1 MRDTLRL
8 FTNNNSL
15 QEAAEALLDRLGI
28 KYSPLLR
35 GVPFDD
41 YFRQNGFTFRYIEE
55 LEKSIE
61 HIWNIGYVNETTFQ
75 GAPANDENAKYFGL
89 SIFACEIKLEA
100 NFTRS
105 MAVALTRAFNRVST
119 QKVNNAFDMPVI
131 VIMRQGEMLS
141 LATCERSERQD
152 GHGEKVG
159 KVTIL
164 RDMNCNQ
171 LHAGHKQILDRI
183 ANNVHGS
190 NSYEELHHKWFESF
204 NIDILSG
211 NFFKGYKEIYEDII
225 EFITG
230 KRMVKKSNK
239 WVERN
244 NGIPC
249 IEIMSEFSRF
259 ENPEKAVRDYVKN
272 LMGRLVFIQFL
283 QRKGWMGVPSGDGW
297 SGGDPYFLQNLFENS
312 SYQETFVD
320 DVLESLFNDLNT
332 KRHGDLVTNPH
343 VGVNIKVPYLN
354 GGLFEMGEIDDT
366 KFALPSRFI
375 KKLLDFFASYNF
387 TIDENA
393 PDDVEIGVDP
403 EMLSRIFENLLEDNK
418 EKGAYYTPKEIV
430 HYMCRESLISYLTSC
445 VLKKQGEE
453 HQPEEKIRDAVSKLL
468 SEPEVI
474 VPRMSSESL
483 ADFDEYIR
491 NVKICDPAIGSGAFP
506 MGLLNELV
514 RCRKSIGAW
523 AKDAYGNLLV
533 EDYAALK
540 TEIIC
545 NNIYGV
551 DIERGAIDIARLR
564 FWLSI
569 IVDEKYPQALPNFD
583 YKFMRGNSL
592 MTTFNGEYVNLD
604 TKNQSHSRVKEMN
617 IEKLRLYSL
626 KQQYYGSQGNQ
637 KHELAVEIKKSI
649 LRLVSM
655 QLGYELRSWYEKNLT
670 QFDLDFE
677 GKGNNIAFADIKSKL
692 PQEKQ
697 NLVNTAEYLYKQLN
711 NTEVDIAKRALID
724 IKFFDW
730 KMMFTEVFDSEGGN
744 GGFDIVIGNPPYG
757 ANLSTE
763 EKELFKRIYVTAQT
777 IRGVQ
782 KGSLDTYTLFIE
794 LGYKLLRKDG
804 VMTMIVPISITSSDA
819 LSGVH
824 HLFFE
829 NCDDIKISS
838 YAVRP
843 QPVFENAVVN
853 TSIFSLRK
861 TMTKCTS
868 IQSTKMYRK
877 GKNFNLQT
885 LIDNLEFV
893 DAREY
898 ILYGRIPKIG
908 TTMERNIL
916 KKLSSF
922 SKLEKYI
929 KINGEPIVYRFA
941 GGRYFKVVTN
951 YSNGSS
957 AERTIYFDKE
967 IANSIGC
974 ILSSNLS
981 FWFYQ
986 IYSDN
991 LNWKNYEINEFR
1003 IPELSEDDINTLNQL
1018 YDRYLADIERNANIR
1033 VSSGTSSYNVASF
1046 KEYKI
1051 GRSKAIIDEID
1062 DYLGPL
1068 YGMTKEEIDFIKNY
1082 EIEFRMSEEDE

>member
-8 FTNNNSL
+8 FSNNNSSL
-15 QEAAEALLDRLGI
+15 QESAESLLDKLGI
-28 KYSPLLR
+28 KYSPLIR
-35 GVPFDD
+35 GVPFNN
-41 YFRQNGFTFRYIEE
+41 YFILNGFSFRYIEE
-55 LEKSIE
+55 LEKIIE
-61 HIWNIGYVNETTFQ
+61 DIWTIGYVNSTTFQ
-75 GAPANDENAKYFGL
+75 NANANDENAKYFGL
-89 SIFACEIKLEA
+89 SIFACEIKPGV

-119 QKVNNAFDMPVI
+119 QEVNNAFDMPVI
-131 VIMRQGEMLS
+131 VIIRQGVMLS
-141 LATCERSERQD
+141 LATCERSDRQD

-171 LHAGHKQILDRI
+171 LHAGHKQILERI
-183 ANNVHGS
+183 ADNVRGCK
-190 NSYEELHHKWFESF
+190 SYEELHKKWFESF
-204 NIDILSG
+204 NIDVLSES
-211 NFFKGYKEIYEDII
+211 FFKGYKEIYEEITK
-225 EFITG
+225 FVTG
-230 KRMVKKSNK
+230 KCIVKQS
-239 WVERN
+239 ERD
-244 NGIPC
+244 NGTPC
-249 IEIMSEFSRF
+249 GKIMSEFARF

-283 QRKGWMGVPSGDGW
+283 QKKGWMGVPDGDGW
-297 SGGDPYFLQNLFENS
+297 IGGDPNFLQNLFHKSEFK
-312 SYQETFVD
+312 EDFVD
-320 DVLESLFNDLNT
+320 KVLKPLFNDLNT
-332 KRHGDLVTNPH
+332 KRHGDLVTNPC
-343 VGVNIKVPYLN
+343 VGLNIKVPYLN
-354 GGLFEMGEIDDT
+354 GGLFELSEIDDT
-366 KFALPSRFI
+366 KFPLPSKFI

-430 HYMCRESLISYLTSC
+430 QYMCRESLIAYLTTC
-445 VLKKQGEE
+445 VLKKQGEN
-453 HQPEEKIRDAVSKLL
+453 HQPEDKIRDAVRKLL

-474 VPRMSSESL
+474 IPMMFPEQI
-483 ADFDEYIR
+483 ADLDEYIR

-523 AKDAYGNLLV
+523 AKDTCGNLLV

-551 DIERGAIDIARLR
+551 DIERGAIDIACLR

-569 IVDEKYPQALPNFD
+569 IVDAKYPQALPNFD

-604 TKNQSHSRVKEMN
+604 TKSQIHTRVREMN
-617 IEKLRLYSL
+617 VEKHKLYGL
-626 KQQYYGSQGNQ
+626 KQQYYCSQGNQ

-655 QLGYELRSWYEKNLT
+655 QLGYELRSWYEKNVI
-670 QFDLDFE
+670 QYDIKFE
-677 GKGNNIAFADIKSKL
+677 GQNANVCFDKIKNEL
-692 PQEKQ
+692 PQDKQ
-697 NLVNTAEYLYKQLN
+697 NLVNKAENLYKQLN
-711 NTEVDIAKRALID
+711 DKEADVAKRALID
-724 IKFFDW
+724 INFFDW
-730 KMMFTEVFDSEGGN
+730 RMMFTEVFDTEDGN

-763 EKELFKRIYVTAQT
+763 EKDLFKNKYITAQT

-782 KGSLDTYTLFIE
+782 KGSIDTYTLFIE
-794 LGYKLLRKDG
+794 LGYNMLRKDG

-824 HLFFE
+824 RLFFE

-843 QPVFENAVVN
+843 RPVFKNAMVN
-853 TSIFSLRK
+853 TSIFALRK
-861 TMTKCTS
+861 TMAKCTS
-868 IQSTKMYRK
+868 IQTTKMYRK

-893 DAREY
+893 NVDGY
-898 ILYGRIPKIG
+898 ILHGRIPKIG
-908 TTMERNIL
+908 TLIERNIL
-916 KKLSSF
+916 KKLSLL
-922 SKLEKYI
+922 SKLGDFVKTSG
-929 KINGEPIVYRFA
+929 KPIIYRFA

-957 AERTIYFDKE
+957 AERTIYFDEK

-974 ILSSNLS
+974 ILSSSLS

-1003 IPELSEDDINTLNQL
+1003 VPNLSENNINTLNQL
-1018 YDRYLADIERNANIR
+1018 YDRYLADIEKNANVR
-1033 VSSGTSSYNVASF
+1033 VTNGKSSYNVTSF

-1068 YGMTKEEIDFIKNY
+1068 YGLTREEIDFIKNY
-1082 EIEFRMSEEDE
+1082 EIEFRMSDDE